1 MAGNC
6 DRLVSTLA
14 AGALAIFVA
23 GCSQSYVTPGKGA
36 AMSRMTEGDIQAQ
49 YDREPASPF
58 PARLAVARIQAPG
71 YRSYRCE
78 SYGRGDYSV
87 VTAHDIEKD
96 EHFERLKKQPMVADV
111 ATLNRMIIPPELHN
125 NRELRI
131 AAASL
136 KTDILLA
143 YTIDTTFYIENH
155 EIGPLALISLG
166 FLPNKE
172 ARVTATASAVLLD
185 VRTGYV
191 YGLAEATA
199 KETQIASYW
208 TTQEAADASRAKAES
223 KAFDQLLGELEKT
236 WKGVVDQYAATT
248 RQASA
253 ASR

>member
-1 MAGNC
+1 MSALHVR
-6 DRLVSTLA
+6 RLFVSM
-14 AGALAIFVA
+14 GCIFAVSGA

-49 YDREPASPF
+49 YDRSPASPF
-58 PARLAVARIQAPG
+58 PARVAVARIQAPG

-78 SYGRGDYSV
+78 SYGRGEYSV
-87 VTAHDIEKD
+87 VTARDIEKD
-96 EHFERLKKQPMVADV
+96 EHFDRLKKQPMIADV
-111 ATLNRMIIPPELHN
+111 ATLNRMIIPPDLHD

-172 ARVTATASAVLLD
+172 ARVTSTASAVLLD

-208 TTQEAADASRAKAES
+208 TTEEAADASRAKAES
-223 KAFDQLLGELEKT
+223 EAFDQMLGGVEKT
-236 WKGVVDQYAATT
+236 WKGVVEQYAATT
-248 RQASA
+248 RQASTI
-253 ASR
+253 R